1 MGNILILE
9 YSVHY
14 SCKITIIRGEN
25 MNLQEYASYDG
36 IGLAELVKSKEVT
49 PQELKELALEGIKKS
64 QSIH

>member
-1 MGNILILE
+1 
-9 YSVHY
+9 
-14 SCKITIIRGEN
+14 